1 MIKNFIYFLLLFV
14 LLSCSNKTI
23 YSGKIINQDNFND
36 LNFKEKSKLINKLGE
51 PSYIDSL
58 ENKYFYFSEKKIKK
72 SILNKNTEY
81 SYVFVFQF
89 DKNDQIIKTNVI
101 DLKNSKNLKS
111 IEEETQNEIVKRGII
126 EKIFGGVGSQ
136 QELPTSP

>member
-126 EKIFGGVGSQ
+126 EKIFGGVGSE